1 MMRIRIYDLEEHY
14 HDAFRAAFADDE
26 VLISTEPLSN
36 PEDCEVLVVFI
47 SSHVTREVLD
57 AMPSLTHVATMS
69 TGFDHIDTAAC
80 AERSISVMN
89 VPTYGSNTVAEHTF
103 TLILALARKL
113 PESIHRVR
121 YELSFSTDPGL
132 RGFDLEGKRLGL
144 IGLGQIGSHVA
155 RMAKGFGMDVVVFD
169 VFPNEALAASV
180 GCRFVSFGELVS
192 TSDVVSIHVPLNEH
206 TRRMFDD
213 DVFSKMKRGSLII
226 NTSRGGIIDTEALVR
241 ALRNGTLSGAGLDVL
256 EFESELEDDIA
267 VLARDEQVER
277 AILAEL
283 ALLRTPNVLITPHN
297 AFNSHEAVERIVTT
311 SIENVRS
318 ALRGDHVNTVH
329 GS

>member
-1 MMRIRIYDLEEHY
+1 
-14 HDAFRAAFADDE
+14 
-26 VLISTEPLSN
+26 
-36 PEDCEVLVVFI
+36 
-47 SSHVTREVLD
+47 
-57 AMPSLTHVATMS
+57 
-69 TGFDHIDTAAC
+69 
-80 AERSISVMN
+80 
-89 VPTYGSNTVAEHTF
+89 
-103 TLILALARKL
+103 
-113 PESIHRVR
+113 
-121 YELSFSTDPGL
+121 
-132 RGFDLEGKRLGL
+132 
-144 IGLGQIGSHVA
+144 
-155 RMAKGFGMDVVVFD
+155 
-169 VFPNEALAASV
+169 
-180 GCRFVSFGELVS
+180 
-192 TSDVVSIHVPLNEH
+192 
-206 TRRMFDD
+206 MFDD